1 MSETPRTD
9 FWGPQ
14 FEDVITEIARQA
26 MICGARIAEP
36 GVVEAVLRNDEA
48 ACGSTNPIAFRKLRD
63 ALMMVF
69 VMQGKAYEQLGA
81 AEADALIDP
90 IRKSLRAR
98 FHGKLGTPPAGA

>member
-26 MICGARIAEP
+26 LICGAKIAEP
-36 GVVEAVLRNDEA
+36 GVVEAVMRDDEA

-81 AEADALIDP
+81 AEAEALISP
-90 IRKSLRAR
+90 IRESLRER
-98 FHGKLGTPPAGA
+98 FHGKLGTPPAGG

>member
-1 MSETPRTD
+1 MTETPRAD

-48 ACGSTNPIAFRKLRD
+48 ACGSTNPIAFRKLRE

-81 AEADALIDP
+81 SEADALIDP
-90 IRKSLRAR
+90 IRESLRER
-98 FHGKLGTPPAGA
+98 FRGKLGTPPDGT